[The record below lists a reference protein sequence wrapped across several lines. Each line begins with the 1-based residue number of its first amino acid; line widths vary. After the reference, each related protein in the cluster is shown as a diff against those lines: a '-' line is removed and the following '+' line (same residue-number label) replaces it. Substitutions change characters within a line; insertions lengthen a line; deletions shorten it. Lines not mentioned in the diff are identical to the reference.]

1 MKPVAKVLVVDDD
14 APIRDFVRATLE
26 GEGYKVVTAENGL
39 AALHLLGGE
48 NPYQPDIILL
58 DMRMPIVDGW
68 QFAQT
73 YRQFPGKK
81 VPIIV
86 LTAAT
91 DPARFAAQIKA
102 DNYLPKPF
110 DLLDL
115 LDMVEKFTTKPG
127 KIYEID

>member
-1 MKPVAKVLVVDDD
+1 MKPVAQVLVIDDD

-26 GEGYKVVTAENGL
+26 GEGYAVVTAENGSV
-39 AALHLLGGE
+39 ALQLLSGDS
-48 NPYQPDIILL
+48 PYQPDIILL

-68 QFAQT
+68 QFAKV
-73 YRQFPGKK
+73 YREMPGKK

-91 DPARFAAQIKA
+91 DPAKFAAQIKA
-102 DNYLPKPF
+102 DNFLPKPF

-115 LDMVEKFTTKPG
+115 LDMVEQFTH
-127 KIYEID
+127 